1 MKLVSHSLSLRS
13 FALSRLVSRLPSATN
28 TRLSTA
34 LPLHL
39 THTYSTTT
47 TMPPPPKRKFPRPNR
62 ANGAPNGSAPG
73 APTTPRTGPT
83 QQPKRPRVE
92 AAEPQAVGTVDV
104 KQMYSTASGDAS
116 AKPFSVLN
124 GKLDK
129 TLLDGLDK
137 MGFQ

>member
-28 TRLSTA
+28 PRLSIA
-34 LPLHL
+34 PPLQI
-39 THTYSTTT
+39 THNFITTT

-62 ANGAPNGSAPG
+62 GNGAPNGSAPG
-73 APTTPRTGPT
+73 APTTPRNAPA

-92 AAEPQAVGTVDV
+92 AAAPQAVGTVDV

-116 AKPFSVLN
+116 AKPFSALS

-137 MGFQ
+137 MGFE